1 MSNYPN
7 HSQKDF
13 FPLLRYTTLICLGLF
28 LSYGLSAQN
37 QFNIWIFGNG
47 AGINFN
53 GGPPVVYNGAVV
65 NTTEGTAS
73 ICDSTTGNLLFYT
86 DGGTVWT
93 NTHQVMPNGTGLT
106 GSGTTTQSALIV
118 AQPANP
124 GIYYVISVPYS
135 AGNTDFAYSIVNMNL
150 NGGLGSVTLKNQ
162 FLYNGNSVGEKVTA
176 VRHCNGVD
184 WWIITHEY
192 PGNNY
197 LSWLLTSTGIAASP
211 VISGAGTNVTS
222 SVGKLGYLTPNNSG
236 TRLASPIYNG
246 GTCDI
251 VDYDNSSGMVSNPI
265 VLTGFTQDYGTVFSP
280 NDQVL
285 YITNFQSL
293 RQFDLSSGVQATIQ
307 ASMYNV
313 TTESNWMRAM
323 RLGPDGRIYVVR
335 EFQPFMGVISNP
347 NTLGAGCSYSS
358 TGFNLAPNSNTLGIA
373 NVYPDQA
380 PTCIVLAD
388 DEIQLQAQNISD
400 GMVRLDWE
408 INSNFGLDQSSLV
421 LQRSEDGTHWNSI
434 DHIQP
439 GDVQT
444 TDSQIDQKPL
454 PGINYYR
461 LVMRDAN
468 SAYLHSNV
476 ATVFTAESGLALV
489 DLYPNPNQGQVRVRT
504 YIDHEGPLQLQ
515 LLNELGQVV
524 LQQEV
529 NGSVG
534 TRAAM
539 LDLSTFANG
548 VYMLKGYDGK
558 TQFVER
564 IVKQ

>member
-1 MSNYPN
+1 MSIT
-7 HSQKDF
+7 F
-13 FPLLRYTTLICLGLF
+13 FQRLNGKSPFSRYVFLACFVLF
-28 LSYGLSAQN
+28 SFSGLSGQN
-37 QFNIWIFGNG
+37 QFNIWVFGNG

-53 GGPPVVYNGAVV
+53 GGPPVVYNGSVV

-135 AGNTDFAYSIVNMNL
+135 NGSTNFAYSIVNMNL

-162 FLYNGNSVGEKVTA
+162 FLYNGASVGEKVTA
-176 VRHCNGVD
+176 IRHCNGVD

-197 LSWLLTSTGIAASP
+197 LSWLLTSTGIALSP

-251 VDYDNSSGMVSNPI
+251 VDYDNSTGTVSNPI

-373 NVYPDQA
+373 NTYPDQA
-380 PTCIVLAD
+380 ATCIVLAD
-388 DEIQLQAQNISD
+388 GSVQLQARKIS
-400 GMVRLDWE
+400 GGAVRLDWQVA
-408 INSNFGLDQSSLV
+408 SNFSLDQSSLV
-421 LQRSEDGTHWNSI
+421 LQRSEDGEHWNAISQV
-434 DHIQP
+434 QP
-439 GDVQT
+439 GQVRAN
-444 TDSQIDQKPL
+444 DSHIDQESL
-454 PGINYYR
+454 PGLSFYR

-468 SAYLHSNV
+468 GAYIYSNV
-476 ATVFTAESGLALV
+476 ATVSTDESGLAMVELF
-489 DLYPNPNQGQVRVRT
+489 PNPTQGRVQMSC
-504 YIDHEGPLQLQ
+504 YLDHDGPLQVQ
-515 LLNELGQVV
+515 VMNELGQIVI
-524 LQQEV
+524 QQEV
-529 NGSVG
+529 QGSEG
-534 TRAAM
+534 TRTVE
-539 LDLSTFANG
+539 LDLSTLAQG
-548 VYMLKGYDGK
+548 VYLVKAYDGK
-558 TQFVER
+558 AQFVER